1 MKGVKVKFKFSEK
14 VPLIVL
20 GDGMKNKDTVKLK
33 GLTSGVTGILRREL
47 QKRQAVYKNA
57 IVDINEFRTSKVLL
71 IHFVGDK
78 KI

>member
-47 QKRQAVYKNA
+47 QKR
-57 IVDINEFRTSKVLL
+57 
-71 IHFVGDK
+71 
-78 KI
+78 